1 MSDAST
7 PSLDSLAA
15 LPRSNGMGVWLV
27 ALSLLSGCRT
37 AADFHNMDGV
47 RKFQAGNHQAA
58 LQRFQ
63 QSVAANPTNP
73 DSYYNLAATL
83 HRTGVQ
89 TKNTEML
96 KQAETVYNQCLDLD
110 ENHIDCR
117 RGLAVLL
124 VETERPDS
132 AFTLMKNWA
141 AQRPELA
148 DPQIELAR
156 LYEEFGDLESAKLHL
171 NQAVL
176 VDQRAARAWTAL
188 GRIREQ
194 AGETDQALANYQR
207 SLVLNPN
214 QPLLQPRIAAIQ
226 RSLSPDINI
235 SVPGAN
241 GTRTVTAPAPGRSR
255 Y

>member
-7 PSLDSLAA
+7 PSPDSLAG
-15 LPRSNGMGVWLV
+15 LLRSNCAGLWLV
-27 ALSLLSGCRT
+27 ALSLLAGCRT
-37 AADFHNMDGV
+37 AADFQNLDGV
-47 RKFQAGNHQAA
+47 RMYQSGNHQAA

-83 HRTGVQ
+83 HRTGVL
-89 TKNTEML
+89 TKNSDML

-110 ENHIDCR
+110 ENHIDCH

-124 VETERPDS
+124 VETQRPDS

-141 AQRPELA
+141 ARRPDLA

-156 LYEEFGDLESAKLHL
+156 LHEEFGDLESAKLHL

-176 VDQRAARAWTAL
+176 VDQHAARAWTAL

-207 SLVLNPN
+207 SMVLNPN

-226 RSLSPDINI
+226 RSLTPDINI
-235 SVPGAN
+235 SVPGTN